1 MYYVYAQSEFNG
13 GSLDHFIDLFQSL
26 TDPKISEVLDFSD
39 NTQEGSNISDLRTDP
54 VCVS

>member
-1 MYYVYAQSEFNG
+1 MQELDCSILQSV
-13 GSLDHFIDLFQSL
+13 

-54 VCVS
+54 VYVSLLDCLPI